1 MPAEPISPVLITG
14 MHRSGTSM
22 VARLLNICGLS
33 LGPEKR
39 LMPPGDGNP
48 NGFWQNM
55 DMDAITE
62 EVLASLSGDWDFL
75 LPPMPDGWEQAD
87 ALAGL
92 RQRAKEQAAALG
104 HKIPWGWKDPRAS
117 LTIPFWSRLL
127 PGLRTL
133 VVLRHPVETTRS
145 LVKRVSSSP
154 AMAQRLW
161 LEYYRRILAHTD
173 PALRMVT
180 HYDSYFLDPGG
191 ELQRIVDWAGLE
203 PDERT
208 RQAALEVIAP
218 EIRQQSIIGGSPD
231 PVAEDGETGA
241 KVSVELA
248 QLYDELC
255 EDAGPVLQA
264 ALASGKVSRPKTYP
278 NPSSLP
284 IDPVPEERKALARQS
299 FDAAQMLLEQGKT
312 EQAIMQLQKAAT
324 LDPWRADAQND
335 LGVLL
340 LQAGEATVAENY
352 LRLAVGLRPADPSF
366 CGNLAAAYIRL
377 DRTEDAIK
385 TYLAL
390 LERRPDNVESLN
402 WLAAVA
408 HEMGNV
414 PTALKY
420 ALRVAKA
427 DPGNEMASQLLAKLQ
442 PSA

>member
-1 MPAEPISPVLITG
+1 MPAAPTPPLLITG

-33 LGPEKR
+33 LGPEQR
-39 LMPPGDGNP
+39 LMPPGEGNP
-48 NGFWQNM
+48 NGFWQNL

-62 EVLASLSGDWDFL
+62 EVLASLSGEWDFL

-92 RQRAKEQAAALG
+92 RQRAEEQAAALG
-104 HKIPWGWKDPRAS
+104 RRLPWGWKDPRAS

-133 VVLRHPVETTRS
+133 VVLRHPVETARS

-154 AMAQRLW
+154 AMAQHLW
-161 LEYYRRILAHTD
+161 LQYYRRILAHTD
-173 PALRMVT
+173 PGLRMVT

-191 ELQRIVDWAGLE
+191 ELQRILDWAGLE
-203 PDERT
+203 PDEQT
-208 RQAALEVIAP
+208 RQVALTAIAP
-218 EIRQQSIIGGSPD
+218 DIRQQSLIGGSPG
-231 PVAEDGETGA
+231 PVAAEGESGI
-241 KVSVELA
+241 KVPAELA
-248 QLYDELC
+248 QLYDQLC
-255 EDAGPVLQA
+255 GEAGPVLQA
-264 ALASGKVSRPKTYP
+264 GLASGQLSRPQASP
-278 NPSSLP
+278 DPSSP
-284 IDPVPEERKALARQS
+284 PTDPVPQERQARAGQS
-299 FDAAQMLLEQGKT
+299 FDAAQVLLEQGNT
-312 EQAIMQLQKAAT
+312 EQAIMRFQEATT

-340 LQAGEATVAENY
+340 LQAGEATVAEIY
-352 LRLAVGLRPADPSF
+352 LRLAVGLRPADPGFSA
-366 CGNLAAAYIRL
+366 NLAAAYIRL
-377 DRTEDAIK
+377 GRTEDAIK

-390 LERRPDNVESLN
+390 LERQPDDIGSLN

-414 PTALKY
+414 PTAIKY
-420 ALRVAKA
+420 AERVIKA
-427 DPGNEMASQLLAKLQ
+427 DPGNETAGQLLAKLR